1 MADTVNTDPTNTNQ
15 EANIPEMHVPV
26 GSQYRTLNTDI
37 PLEQPMIFYL
47 DGSKLFYLPHE
58 DTDDEHIHN
67 LPQGVVDTL
76 TNKRIFQEISI
87 RQGQSGMFHSPMLFL
102 TKNGPV
108 DMTNSLIRFEGNDA
122 SGAEIYDDEGF
133 NRVQANL
140 GQIIWSPPA
149 EVAQTPGY
157 YKNCH
162 FVIESPDRRK
172 IYTTL
177 DFSLNVIA
185 NDVAYPRAMAF
196 YVSEYQ
202 RALFHIKEM
211 QLSADHQLSYLLNA
225 YAAIIADNLA
235 TVRQKMQ
242 EALDQLDEDLKTGN
256 EKVDGYVAENKG
268 KIDVLGKSVGDAQ
281 TRMDGLTE
289 QIKGSNLVTHD
300 GLYSDVQLGIN
311 NGDIILNMNDL
322 ILDAGIEAKIEAMT
336 KALDD
341 EDSGDDSNDGN

>member
-15 EANIPEMHVPV
+15 ETNVPELHIPV
-26 GSQYRTLNTDI
+26 GSQYSTLKTDI

-47 DGSKLFYLPHE
+47 DGSKTFYLPHE

-87 RQGQSGMFHSPMLFL
+87 RQGQSGMLKSPILFL

-108 DMTNSLIRFEGNDA
+108 DMTNCLIRFEGNDHA
-122 SGAEIYDDEGF
+122 GAEIYDDEGF
-133 NRVQANL
+133 NRVQAKL

-162 FVIESPDRRK
+162 FVIESPDRTK

-185 NDVAYPRAMAF
+185 NDVSYPRAMAF

-211 QLSADHQLSYLLNA
+211 QLSADHQLNYLLNS

-235 TVRQKMQ
+235 QIRQKMK
-242 EALDQLDEDLKTGN
+242 EALDQLDTDLKNGTD
-256 EKVDGYVAENKG
+256 KVDGYISESKAKLNTLNTG
-268 KIDVLGKSVGDAQ
+268 IDTAQ
-281 TRMDGLTE
+281 TRMDALEKKISDNDLITKAGLNTA
-289 QIKGSNLVTHD
+289 
-300 GLYSDVQLGIN
+300 VQLGIN
-311 NGDIILNMNDL
+311 TGEIDVNINDV
-322 ILDAGIEAKIEAMT
+322 ILDKDISSKVDILTGILEGSSE
-336 KALDD
+336 
-341 EDSGDDSNDGN
+341 G

>member
-15 EANIPEMHVPV
+15 ETNVPELHIPV
-26 GSQYRTLNTDI
+26 GSQYSTLKTDI

-47 DGSKLFYLPHE
+47 DGSKAFYLPHE

-87 RQGQSGMFHSPMLFL
+87 RQGQSGMFKSPILFL

-108 DMTNSLIRFEGNDA
+108 DMTNCLIRFEGNDHA
-122 SGAEIYDDEGF
+122 GAEIYDDEGF
-133 NRVQANL
+133 NCVQAKL

-162 FVIESPDRRK
+162 FVIESPDRSK

-225 YAAIIADNLA
+225 YAAIFASEIKQLNQHVQDEIDKVDA
-235 TVRQKMQ
+235 
-242 EALDQLDEDLKTGN
+242 ALKAGTD
-256 EKVDGYVAENKG
+256 KVDGYISESKAKLNTLNTG
-268 KIDVLGKSVGDAQ
+268 IDTAQ
-281 TRMDGLTE
+281 TRMDALEKKISDNDLITKAGLNTA
-289 QIKGSNLVTHD
+289 
-300 GLYSDVQLGIN
+300 VQLGIN
-311 NGDIILNMNDL
+311 TGEIDVNINDV
-322 ILDAGIEAKIEAMT
+322 ILDKDISSKVDILTGILEGSSE
-336 KALDD
+336 
-341 EDSGDDSNDGN
+341 G

>member
-15 EANIPEMHVPV
+15 ETNVPELHIPV
-26 GSQYRTLNTDI
+26 GSQYSTLKTDI

-47 DGSKLFYLPHE
+47 DGSKAFYLPHE

-87 RQGQSGMFHSPMLFL
+87 RQGQSGMFKSPILFL

-108 DMTNSLIRFEGNDA
+108 DMTNCLIRFEGNDHA
-122 SGAEIYDDEGF
+122 GAEIYDDEGF
-133 NRVQANL
+133 NRVQAKL

-149 EVAQTPGY
+149 EVAQTAGY

-162 FVIESPDRRK
+162 FVIESPDRSK

-235 TVRQKMQ
+235 SVRQKMK
-242 EALDQLDEDLKTGN
+242 EISDELDENLKAGTD
-256 EKVDGYVAENKG
+256 KVDGYISESKAKLNTLNTD
-268 KIDVLGKSVGDAQ
+268 IDTGQA
-281 TRMDGLTE
+281 RMDALEKKISDNGLIT
-289 QIKGSNLVTHD
+289 KA
-300 GLYSDVQLGIN
+300 GLNTAVQLGIN
-311 NGDIILNMNDL
+311 TGEIDVNINDV
-322 ILDAGIEAKIEAMT
+322 ILDKDISSKVDILTGILEGSSE
-336 KALDD
+336 
-341 EDSGDDSNDGN
+341 G

>member
-1 MADTVNTDPTNTNQ
+1 MADTVNTDPTNQ
-15 EANIPEMHVPV
+15 EANIPELHIPV
-26 GSQYRTLNTDI
+26 GSQYSTLKTDI

-47 DGSKLFYLPHE
+47 DGSKTFYLPHE

-87 RQGQSGMFHSPMLFL
+87 RQGQSGMFKSPILFL

-108 DMTNSLIRFEGNDA
+108 DMTNCLIRFEGNDHA
-122 SGAEIYDDEGF
+122 GAEIYDDEGF
-133 NRVQANL
+133 NRVQAKL

-162 FVIESPDRRK
+162 FVIESPDRTK

-185 NDVAYPRAMAF
+185 NDVSYPRAMAF

-211 QLSADHQLSYLLNA
+211 QLSADHQLNYLLNS

-235 TVRQKMQ
+235 WVKKTMQ
-242 EALDQLDEDLKTGN
+242 DAIDELNKNLDDGNKSINTYISQSN
-256 EKVDGYVAENKG
+256 EKLATLNTSIGT
-268 KIDVLGKSVGDAQ
+268 AQ
-281 TRMDGLTE
+281 TRMDGLAK
-289 QIKGSNLVTHD
+289 QITGSNLVTTD
-300 GLYSDVQLGIN
+300 NLYTDVQVGIN
-311 NGDIILNMNDL
+311 TGKIDLNANDA
-322 ILDAGIEAKIEAMT
+322 ILDKDISSKVDLLTSIIEGSEQ
-336 KALDD
+336 
-341 EDSGDDSNDGN
+341 

>member
-1 MADTVNTDPTNTNQ
+1 MADTVNTDPTNQ
-15 EANIPEMHVPV
+15 EANIPELHIPV
-26 GSQYRTLNTDI
+26 GSQYSTLKTDI

-47 DGSKLFYLPHE
+47 DGSKTFYLPHE

-87 RQGQSGMFHSPMLFL
+87 RQGQSGMLKSPILFL

-108 DMTNSLIRFEGNDA
+108 DMTNCLIRFEGNDHA
-122 SGAEIYDDEGF
+122 GAEIYDDEGF
-133 NRVQANL
+133 NRVQAKL

-162 FVIESPDRRK
+162 FVIESPDRTK

-185 NDVAYPRAMAF
+185 NDVSYPRAMAF

-211 QLSADHQLSYLLNA
+211 QLSADHQLNYLLNS

-235 TVRQKMQ
+235 WVKKTMQ
-242 EALDQLDEDLKTGN
+242 DAIDELNKNLDDGNKSINTYISQSN
-256 EKVDGYVAENKG
+256 EKLATLNTSIGT
-268 KIDVLGKSVGDAQ
+268 AQ
-281 TRMDGLTE
+281 TRMDGLAK
-289 QIKGSNLVTHD
+289 QITGSNLVTTD
-300 GLYSDVQLGIN
+300 NLYTDVQVGIN
-311 NGDIILNMNDL
+311 TGKIDLNANDA
-322 ILDAGIEAKIEAMT
+322 ILDKDISSKVDLLTSIIEGSEQ
-336 KALDD
+336 
-341 EDSGDDSNDGN
+341 